1 MIIDIFSF
9 GAIIGILVGDPTKFA
24 ITMTLGNII
33 QFVGYKIIYR

>member
-9 GAIIGILVGDPTKFA
+9 GAIIGIFTGDPTKFA

-33 QFVGYKIIYR
+33 QFGGYILL